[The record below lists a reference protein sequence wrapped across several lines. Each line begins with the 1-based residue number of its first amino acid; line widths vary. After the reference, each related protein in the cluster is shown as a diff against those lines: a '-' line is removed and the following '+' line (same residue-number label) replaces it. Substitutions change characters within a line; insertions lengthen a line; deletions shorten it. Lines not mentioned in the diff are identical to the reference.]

1 MTATSHV
8 VGDSATMFR
17 RQLRHMQRYP
27 SLTAFI
33 VVSPIVLLLLF
44 VFVFGGAL
52 GAGMGGPTIPG
63 GRDAY
68 LAYLTPGV
76 LLLAIF
82 GAATGTAIQIATDMT
97 TGIVARFRTMA
108 ITRAAVLSG
117 HVLGSVLQML
127 LAVVIAFAV
136 AVLLGFRT
144 TTSLGE
150 LAAAAGLIVL
160 LAFAIAWLSVAMGMA
175 TKSVETASNL
185 PMVLLLFLFL
195 SSAFVPTDSMADP
208 LAWFAANQ
216 PVTPIVETLRSLL
229 LGTPDGQPVLAVAW
243 CVVIA
248 VAGFVLSLRLYNRGP
263 AAIAG

>member
-8 VGDSATMFR
+8 VGDSATMLR

-27 SLTAFI
+27 SLTAFT
-33 VVSPIVLLLLF
+33 VGAPVVLLVLF
-44 VFVFGGAL
+44 VFVFGGTL
-52 GAGMGGPTIPG
+52 GTGLGGAVV

-108 ITRAAVLSG
+108 ITRAAVLTG

-127 LAVVIAFAV
+127 LAVAVTLAF

-144 TTSLGE
+144 ATGPLE
-150 LAAAAGLIVL
+150 WAAAAGLIVL
-160 LAFAIAWLSVAMGMA
+160 TAIAISWLSVVMGLS
-175 TKSVETASNL
+175 TKSVETASNT
-185 PMVLLLFLFL
+185 PMVLLLLLFI
-195 SSAFVPTDSMADP
+195 SSAFVPTASMPEP

-216 PVTPIVETLRSLL
+216 PVSPIVETLRSLL
-229 LGTPDGQPVLAVAW
+229 LGTPGGQGLVAVAW
-243 CVVIA
+243 CLLIA
-248 VAGFVLSLRLYNRGP
+248 GASFVYALRLYDRGP
-263 AAIAG
+263 SAVAH